1 LIVVINGEPAV
12 RAFSGES
19 CYDSHRGIIENAESI
34 KEELGN
40 LAKENPRW
48 RFEEEVDRYLEGK

>member
-48 RFEEEVDRYLEGK
+48 IDRYLEGK